1 MKGSKRENLL
11 LAVLLGLTGAFLI
24 ISYYKVMTGPLRSVL
39 ESEAT
44 WTMLGEVVL
53 VFAWNL
59 FWLRRAYGGKRDKG
73 AGNLRICWFC
83 VAGGAAVFTWCHQIM
98 VPIAVSG
105 IYVAVLILWG
115 RWIHRL
121 FVWKVR
127 QTSVEELSMS
137 LVTGS
142 AFWMVL
148 V

>member
-24 ISYYKVMTGPLRSVL
+24 ISYYKVMAGPLRSVL

-73 AGNLRICWFC
+73 AGCRIRYLC
-83 VAGGAAVFTWCHQIM
+83 GGPDPLGKM
-98 VPIAVSG
+98 DP
-105 IYVAVLILWG
+105 
-115 RWIHRL
+115 
-121 FVWKVR
+121 
-127 QTSVEELSMS
+127 SVICMEGPAD
-137 LVTGS
+137 VC
-142 AFWMVL
+142 
-148 V
+148 

>member
-24 ISYYKVMTGPLRSVL
+24 ISYYKVMAGPLRSVL

-44 WTMLGEVVL
+44 WTMLVEVVL

-83 VAGGAAVFTWCHQIM
+83 VAGGCNE
-98 VPIAVSG
+98 G
-105 IYVAVLILWG
+105 GLLWNY
-115 RWIHRL
+115 
-121 FVWKVR
+121 
-127 QTSVEELSMS
+127 
-137 LVTGS
+137 
-142 AFWMVL
+142 
-148 V
+148 